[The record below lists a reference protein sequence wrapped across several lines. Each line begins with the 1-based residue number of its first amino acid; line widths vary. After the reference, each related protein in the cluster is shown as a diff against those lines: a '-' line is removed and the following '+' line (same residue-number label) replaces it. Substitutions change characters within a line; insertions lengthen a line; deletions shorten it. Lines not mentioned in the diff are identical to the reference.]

1 MTPKVSPLD
10 VPPVADKSDFT
21 HPHPTAEE
29 IAVRAHQIFEE
40 RGGIPGFDFDD
51 WLQAERE
58 LTLAANLK
66 ASVQKS
72 VVSAASATNLR
83 YNK

>member
-1 MTPKVSPLD
+1 MTMKVSTMD
-10 VPPVADKSDFT
+10 VPPTVDNRNFT
-21 HPHPTAEE
+21 PSRPTPEE

-40 RGGIPGFDFDD
+40 RGDVDGSEFDD

-66 ASVQKS
+66 ASAQKS
-72 VVSAASATNLR
+72 VASAASAKTLR
-83 YNK
+83 SHR

>member
-1 MTPKVSPLD
+1 MTPKVSPLA
-10 VPPVADKSDFT
+10 VPLVADKSDFT
-21 HPHPTAEE
+21 HRSPTAEE

-51 WLQAERE
+51 WLHAERE
-58 LTLAANLK
+58 LTLAANLE
-66 ASVQKS
+66 ASAQKS
-72 VVSAASATNLR
+72 VVSVASATDLR